1 MCQEDKELPNQKREI
16 SVPALTEGKETASI
30 SLLTGNAM
38 KVKDELPRVQPVK
51 ASGEG
56 KGKRELWI
64 ESEISESLSPI
75 RCTYCL
81 VIDCLHPI
89 AIQS

>member
-30 SLLTGNAM
+30 SLLKGNAM

-51 ASGEG
+51 ASGG
-56 KGKRELWI
+56 GKRE
-64 ESEISESLSPI
+64 E
-75 RCTYCL
+75 R
-81 VIDCLHPI
+81 VVD
-89 AIQS
+89 